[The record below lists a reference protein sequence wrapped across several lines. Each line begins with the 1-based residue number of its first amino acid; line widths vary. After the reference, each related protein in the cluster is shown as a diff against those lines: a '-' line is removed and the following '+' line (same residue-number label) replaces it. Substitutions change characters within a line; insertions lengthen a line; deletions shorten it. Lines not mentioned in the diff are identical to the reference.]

1 MSIESDRGSEWR
13 RWDLHLHTKGTNKND
28 QFHASADFDA
38 YCITMLKKAVDK
50 RIAAIG
56 ITDYFSIDNYTK
68 VVDFIANIDD
78 REDFDADQKEFIK
91 NILIL
96 PNVELR
102 MLPVTSTGKLV
113 NIHCIFNPEI
123 VDSLDNDFFGS
134 IEFYDGSRS
143 HKMNKSGLIGLG
155 RSLDTSLSDDVA
167 AYKKGVENFVVDQ
180 SKLQSLLLESHFADN
195 TIVVVSNSR
204 NDGASAFQK
213 HFDLFED
220 KAPGSLDGV
229 RRAIYSI
236 SQAIFSSNDED
247 RKYFLGQKKDDEA
260 VVINKCGSLK
270 PCIHG
275 SDAHTEAKL
284 FEPDEDRFCWIK
296 ADTTFEGLRQ
306 IIYEPADRVFIG
318 LEPPVLDRVR
328 SNKTKYIDSL
338 NIDQVAGYTGAQG
351 VWFKDV
357 QIDFNKE
364 LVAIIGNKGSGKSAL
379 SDVIGVLG
387 NTHNAG
393 TKHENL
399 SFLNAKK
406 LKFRKKGFAEN
417 FQAELVWE
425 DETGRGDQVLL
436 DHDVDTDQAEKV
448 KYLPQNYFENLT
460 NDLEGEG
467 FDKTLK
473 SVIFLH
479 IPDEQ
484 RLGSHSFEELEDI
497 KAKSIE
503 ADLVSLR
510 DEVHGISEDIIKLE
524 EKKHPSRLKQLGSL
538 IKEKRN
544 ELEEHDKIK
553 PVEVPDPAKPDDEA
567 ANKQKSEKYE
577 QLEKLNTA
585 REELVTQISAKKAEL
600 IKVAQEQEEVG
611 QLKKSLERVAGQVEA
626 FKSDSSLV
634 FEKYGLDINS
644 IIELKFEESPLVAK
658 VEEYEQQVK
667 NIRASLR
674 TKDSIDF
681 DLELVD
687 KPDDLKAAHEA
698 SLQSQQDSVDEEI
711 AEIKKDLSK
720 PEKEFQEYK
729 EKLGKWQEKRLA
741 IEGSKDQLGSLKF
754 YENELDFAKTKL
766 SPILTKSRKDRLTKT
781 LEIFAKQ
788 KEVVELYETFKES
801 IDKEISK
808 DEEFTKK
815 FKMVIDAN
823 FKLDPSFM
831 KTFLQF
837 INKSKKGTFYGANE
851 NDVAE
856 LFVEKELLNSDDISQ
871 ILDTIIEW
879 LESNQKESDPDEKPR
894 EISDQVDKVQELY
907 DYLFSLEYLTPIYE
921 LKLDGKILDEL
932 SPGEKGT
939 LLLVFYLM
947 IDKEDTPLII
957 DQPEDNLDNKSVFQV
972 LTHFIKT
979 AKKRRQIVIVTHN
992 PNLAVGADAE
1002 QIIYVELD
1010 KKSGKNTFSFE
1021 VGAIE
1026 NPVINKR
1033 LVEILEGTM
1042 PAFDKRKLRY
1052 TGR

>member
-1 MSIESDRGSEWR
+1 MNIESNRGSEWR

-38 YCITMLKKAVDK
+38 YCVTMLKKAVDK
-50 RIAAIG
+50 KIAAIG
-56 ITDYFSIDNYTK
+56 ITDYFSIDNYAK
-68 VVDFIANIDD
+68 VIDFIANIDD
-78 REDFDADQKEFIK
+78 RQDFDDDQKAFIK
-91 NILIL
+91 SILIL

-123 VDSLDNDFFGS
+123 VSSLDNDFFGS

-143 HKMNKSGLIGLG
+143 HKMNKAGLVSLG
-155 RSLDTSLSDDVA
+155 KSLDASLSDDVV
-167 AYKKGVENFVVDQ
+167 AYKKGVENFVVNQ
-180 SKLQSLLLESHFADN
+180 SKLQSLLLEPHFADN

-204 NDGASAFQK
+204 NDGASGFQK
-213 HFDLFED
+213 HYDLFED

-229 RRAIYSI
+229 RKAIYTI
-236 SQAIFSSNDED
+236 SQAIFSSNEED
-247 RKYFLGQKKDDEA
+247 RKYFLGQKKDNEDA
-260 VVINKCGSLK
+260 VISKCGSLK

-284 FEPDEDRFCWIK
+284 FEPDNDRFCWIK
-296 ADTTFEGLRQ
+296 ADTTFEGLKQ

-318 LEPPVLDRVR
+318 IEPPVLDRVR

-338 NIDQVAGYTGAQG
+338 NINHISGYTGAQG
-351 VWFKDV
+351 VWFNDV

-393 TKHENL
+393 IKHENL
-399 SFLNAKK
+399 SFLNAKR

-425 DETGRGDQVLL
+425 DGTGRDDQIPLN
-436 DHDVDTDQAEKV
+436 HDVDANQAEKV

-484 RLGSHSFEELEDI
+484 RLGSHSFEELEEI

-510 DEVHGISEDIIKLE
+510 DEVHDISEDIIKLE
-524 EKKHPSRLKQLGSL
+524 GKKHPSRLRQLESL

-544 ELEEHDKIK
+544 ELKEHDKIK
-553 PVEVPDPAKPDDEA
+553 PVEVPDPAKSDDEA
-567 ANKQKSEKYE
+567 TNKQKSEKYD
-577 QLEKLNTA
+577 QLEKLNAT
-585 REELVTQISAKKAEL
+585 REELVAQITAQKAEL
-600 IKVAQEQEEVG
+600 IRAAQEQEEVG
-611 QLKKSLERVAGQVEA
+611 LLKKSLRRVIGQVET
-626 FKSDSSLV
+626 FKSDNSLV
-634 FEKYGLDINS
+634 FEKYGLDINAV
-644 IIELKFEESPLVAK
+644 IEMKVEESPLVAK
-658 VEEYEQQVK
+658 VEEYAQRVK
-667 NIRASLR
+667 SIRASLR
-674 TKDSIDF
+674 TKASIESDS
-681 DLELVD
+681 ELVSR
-687 KPDDLKAAHEA
+687 PESLRAAHEA
-698 SLQSQQDSVDEEI
+698 SLQSKQDSVDEQI

-720 PEKEFQEYK
+720 PEKDFQEYK
-729 EKLGKWQEKRLA
+729 EKLGKWKDKRHA
-741 IEGSKDQLGSLKF
+741 IEGTKDQLATLKF
-754 YENELDFAKTKL
+754 YENELNFANSEL
-766 SPILTKSRKDRLTKT
+766 LPILAQKREERLTKT
-781 LEIFAKQ
+781 LEIFAKK
-788 KEVVELYETFKES
+788 KEVVELYGLFKES

-823 FKLDPSFM
+823 FKLDPTFM
-831 KTFLQF
+831 KIFLQF
-837 INKSKKGTFYGANE
+837 INKSRKGTFYGANE
-851 NDVAE
+851 NDVSE
-856 LFVEKELLNSDDISQ
+856 IFVEKDLLNSDDISQ
-871 ILDTIIEW
+871 ILNTIIEW
-879 LESNQKESDPDEKPR
+879 LEDNQKESNSGERAR
-894 EISDQVDKVQELY
+894 EISDQVDKVQEFY
-907 DYLFSLEYLTPIYE
+907 DFLFSLEYLTPIYE

-1002 QIIYVELD
+1002 QVIYVELD
-1010 KKSGKNTFSFE
+1010 KKSGKHTFSFE
-1021 VGAIE
+1021 TGSIESPAI
-1026 NPVINKR
+1026 NRR

-1052 TGR
+1052 SKS